1 MEFHQDIANV
11 KKAMI
16 FPDFNQ
22 KSHTKDL
29 AILKLDKK
37 MGLTMALNLHLQ
49 LQLTFPWIDQHFGI
63 PNSLLECFTLANE
76 GKILRTGES
85 IVNFVPIK
93 TKLLDRKRCIKC
105 DRKDDVKWWIDV
117 HNKCA
122 TINVN
127 YTLLRVRLF

>member
-1 MEFHQDIANV
+1 MQFHQDIANV
-11 KKAMI
+11 KKVMT
-16 FPDFNQ
+16 FPNYNQ
-22 KSHTKDL
+22 KSHKIDM
-29 AILKLDKK
+29 AILQLDKN
-37 MGLTMALNLHLQ
+37 MGLTMALNLHLEQ
-49 LQLTFPWIDQHFGI
+49 QLTFPWTDWYDQHSI
-63 PNSLLECFTLANE
+63 LECFTLANE